1 MFYIKGYKYTFIL
14 IILFVQI
21 VFTNSCT
28 EVNAVTILK
37 EGKIEFEIKYL
48 EDERENPLISLLP
61 RKMITIFKNNST
73 HSLIEGFWGTFK
85 LIYITNHFKGQNA
98 TLFQILDKKYM
109 YLADTSAVPFG
120 YQSATNV
127 KLYFTEKVKN
137 IAGYDCNHALA
148 VFPNS
153 IDTVEIYY
161 TDQLDIKN
169 PNSNNPYRNINGV
182 LLQFSVKLAGI
193 NMMFKAKRVIGEE
206 IDIKNFDIP
215 TGYKEVS
222 KEEME
227 KIVNEYNMI
236 ADK

>member
-1 MFYIKGYKYTFIL
+1 MFNIKSYKYTFLL

-28 EVNAVTILK
+28 ESNAANILK
-37 EGKIEFEIKYL
+37 EGEIEFEINYL

-61 RKMITIFKNNST
+61 RKMITKFKNNST

-85 LIYITNHFKGQNA
+85 LIYITNHIKGQNV

-109 YLADTSAVPFG
+109 YLADTSSVPFG

-127 KLYFTEKVKN
+127 KLSYTNKVKN
-137 IAGYDCNHALA
+137 IAGYECSHALA

-153 IDTVEIYY
+153 SDTVEVYY
-161 TDQLDIKN
+161 TDQLDIRN
-169 PNSNNPYRNINGV
+169 PNTNNPYRNINSV
-182 LLQFSVKLAGI
+182 LLEFSVKLAGI
-193 NMMFKAKRVIGEE
+193 NMMFKAKRVIGGKINLGE
-206 IDIKNFDIP
+206 FDIP

-227 KIVNEYNMI
+227 KIVGEYNKM